1 MELYTYQDFEKKKSG
16 LKFEEAD
23 QIYSEL
29 VGLIEIAG
37 PRVENYW
44 SDFLQASVTY
54 AAMRG
59 KWLLLSNEQ
68 RAEIDDQ
75 RTSQHDN
82 VIHTLNLVKR
92 YLDEHDLESSWY
104 EELTFNPVQA
114 RKRIGDFA
122 CYVSYVYGV
131 NAR

>member
-1 MELYTYQDFEKKKSG
+1 MELYTYQDLEKKKSG

-23 QIYSEL
+23 QIYNEL

-37 PRVENYW
+37 PKVENYW

-68 RAEIDDQ
+68 RVKID
-75 RTSQHDN
+75 
-82 VIHTLNLVKR
+82 
-92 YLDEHDLESSWY
+92 
-104 EELTFNPVQA
+104 
-114 RKRIGDFA
+114 G
-122 CYVSYVYGV
+122 
-131 NAR
+131 